1 MIWHPFSL
9 SGPRHWSPS
18 CLKVWLLTVCSWVPL
33 PGKMWVEESCLTPG
47 FISRHS
53 VTICIQDTEAWP
65 LCLCQ
70 LRKTKKCATYLHA
83 QSCWTLSDPMGY
95 SWPEYW
101 SGKIL
106 EWVAISS
113 SRGSSQPGIEPESPA
128 SPALRVDSLLL
139 SHQEACTMWES

>member
-18 CLKVWLLTVCSWVPL
+18 CLKGWLLTVHSWVPL

-53 VTICIQDTEAWP
+53 VTICIQGYRGLAP
-65 LCLCQ
+65 LPLSIE
-70 LRKTKKCATYLHA
+70 KKKCATYLHA
-83 QSCWTLSDPMGY
+83 QSCWTLSDTMGY
-95 SWPEYW
+95 SQPEHW

-128 SPALRVDSLLL
+128 SPALQVDSLLL